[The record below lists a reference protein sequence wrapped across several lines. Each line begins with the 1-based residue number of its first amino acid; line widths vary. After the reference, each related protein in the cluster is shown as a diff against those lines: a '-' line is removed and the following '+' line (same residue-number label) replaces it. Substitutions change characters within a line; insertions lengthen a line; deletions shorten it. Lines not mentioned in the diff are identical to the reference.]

1 MRIELREDMSKK
13 YRDRVTKFVKEVSKI
28 KILKGIKME
37 NQPIVLND
45 QFAKKQIDKYLS
57 PIKASPDVTL
67 KHFKYNSNHNDKERI
82 RVSLTNLLT

>member
-1 MRIELREDMSKK
+1 
-13 YRDRVTKFVKEVSKI
+13 
-28 KILKGIKME
+28 ME